1 MVRGAAGHER
11 PQAEGCAELT
21 FPCHKIVL
29 KMREKAWQTR
39 LPWFDIDH
47 RAGYNNLVWKF
58 AANMN
63 SQKRERMRMI
73 RLWNDNWQFACLP
86 LGSVYEDMKAAAMR
100 PVTLPHDWLIKDTD
114 HLYASGDGW
123 YRKDLRY
130 DPDTMKNQALILSFD
145 GIYMDADILV
155 NGRIVFTHRYGY
167 TAFWIYLQDHLL
179 AGTNEIAVHIRHQ
192 SPNSRW
198 YSGAGIYRD
207 VRLMFLPRHHMLPD
221 GFQVNTIREADGWVL
236 DASTELSEEGELPH
250 ACLMDPAGVIL
261 AQGDMEKNASGAQI
275 TLRVH
280 GIVPW
285 DVSDSPAL
293 YRLVLTL
300 GEQTNEISV
309 GFRETRFDPQH
320 GFFLNGE
327 PLKIHGVCLHH
338 DLGALG
344 AAFYEAA
351 AERQLR
357 IMKEMGVN
365 AIRTAHN
372 PPARSLLDLCDRM
385 GLLVM
390 DEAYDMWE
398 MAKTPYDNARFF
410 PDTYQRT
417 VAEWVRRDR
426 CHPCVILWSIGNEI
440 QDMNASERGQMWTR
454 ALMEE
459 VRKHDSRHAAVTFGS
474 NYMPWEGAQK
484 CADIVKLPGYN
495 YAEKYYDAHHRAHP
509 DWVIFGSETAS
520 LLASRGIY
528 HFPIS
533 EDILSDEDLQ
543 CSALLNSNT
552 SCGAQDLRKMLV
564 EDRLN
569 PYTLGQFIWSGI
581 DYIGEPTPYH
591 TRNCYFGQTDTACFP
606 KDAYYFY
613 QAMWTD
619 APMIHI
625 GIYWDWNEGQ
635 LIDVPVMTNGA
646 AAELFLNGKSLGVK
660 PVDLNDI
667 EKSLPV
673 WRVPFARGILE
684 ARAYD
689 GQGKLLCKTVRES
702 FEEGERISLK
712 ADRAVL
718 RAGRADL
725 GFVTVSVLDRRGRI
739 VENAVNRVHVKV
751 TGKGRLLGMDNGDST
766 DREGYQ
772 TDSRR
777 LFSGKLLLIVGA
789 EDEPGTIDVK
799 VSGNG
804 LHSASVSFRVE
815 ASTEGEERK
824 LPAIAM
830 APAREDAALIRRICI
845 RPLSGTVLTPE
856 KPQALFEITPLPK
869 EAAPQEIRLRITNA
883 QGVDMPC
890 VRVEQEG
897 NLARLTGLGDGR
909 VYLRAAA
916 RNGYS
921 HTRVLSLLDIT
932 AQGFGPM
939 GLDPYGF
946 IAGSLYDM
954 HEGEIAA
961 GNEQGLSFA
970 RENYSAAGFSHVD
983 FGPVGSDEITLPIFA
998 LDGGRYDLSMWDGM
1012 PGQGGK
1018 LIAVLAYQKPSIW
1031 NTYQPET
1038 YKLPVILRG
1047 VHTIAFSLDR
1057 KIHLKGFSFTRQS
1070 RAERYNRAL
1079 DADQIYGDSYST
1091 DEDAVCGIGNNVT
1104 LQFTHMFFERAGEAV
1119 LCLDGATELD
1129 TNAVNVQITNEEGE
1143 ERLSMCPFRGG
1154 AGRQEQRFQVAVPQG
1169 RCTVSFIFLPGSRF
1183 DFYGFTFGKK
1193 ETGHE

>member
-1 MVRGAAGHER
+1 
-11 PQAEGCAELT
+11 
-21 FPCHKIVL
+21 
-29 KMREKAWQTR
+29 MRT
-39 LPWFDIDH
+39 
-47 RAGYNNLVWKF
+47 
-58 AANMN
+58 
-63 SQKRERMRMI
+63 
-73 RLWNDNWQFACLP
+73 LWNDGWQFVKLP
-86 LGSVYEDMKAAAMR
+86 LGSTYQEMTSSPKREVI
-100 PVTLPHDWLIKDTD
+100 LPHDWLIEHTD
-114 HLYASGDGW
+114 RLYESGDGW
-123 YRKDLRY
+123 YIKSLHC
-130 DPDTMKNQALILSFD
+130 DPSVLGDRRVILSFD
-145 GIYMDADILV
+145 GIYMDTDVMV
-155 NGRIVFTHRYGY
+155 NEKVVCTHRYGY
-167 TAFWIYLQDHLL
+167 TAFLVDVTEALTP
-179 AGTNEIAVHIRHQ
+179 GDNRVAVHIRHQ

-198 YSGAGIYRD
+198 YSGAGIFRD
-207 VRLMFLPRHHMLPD
+207 VYLLTLPRHHILPD
-221 GFQVNTIREADGWVL
+221 GFQVNTVREANGWTLIV
-236 DASTELSEEGELPH
+236 DAELSDEGELPRVS
-250 ACLMDPAGVIL
+250 LLDQEGKVL
-261 AQGDMEKNASGAQI
+261 TQGNMEKNGWSGRISLPVQGV
-275 TLRVH
+275 TPW
-280 GIVPW
+280 GI
-285 DVSDSPAL
+285 SDAPAL
-293 YRLVLTL
+293 YRLMLTL
-300 GEQTNEISV
+300 GEQTEEIAV
-309 GFRETRFDPQH
+309 GFRETRFDPNE

-327 PLKIHGVCLHH
+327 HVKLHGVCLHH

-357 IMKEMGVN
+357 VMKEMGVN

-372 PPARSLLDLCDRM
+372 PPARQLLDLCDRM

-410 PDTYQRT
+410 PDTFRQT
-417 VAEWVRRDR
+417 VSEWVRRDR
-426 CHPCVILWSIGNEI
+426 CHPSVILWSIGNEI

-454 ALMEE
+454 LLMNE
-459 VRKHDSRHAAVTFGS
+459 VRKHDATHAQVTFGS

-528 HFPIS
+528 HFPMR

-552 SCGAQDLRKMLV
+552 SWGAQDLRKMLV

-625 GIYWDWNEGQ
+625 GICWDWNEGQ

-646 AAELFLNGKSLGVK
+646 SAELILNGKSLGVK
-660 PVDLNDI
+660 PVDRDDI
-667 EKSLPV
+667 NGSLPV
-673 WRVPFARGILE
+673 WQVPFERGTLE
-684 ARAYD
+684 ARALD
-689 GQGKLLCKTVRES
+689 AEGKILCKTVRES
-702 FEEGERISLK
+702 FDEGERINLQ
-712 ADRAVL
+712 ADRSVL

-725 GFVTVSVLDRRGRI
+725 GFVTVTVVDQQGRI
-739 VENAVNRVHVKV
+739 VENAVNRVHVAV
-751 TGKGRLLGMDNGDST
+751 TGKGHLMGMDNGDSA
-766 DREGYQ
+766 DQDGYQ

-789 EDEPGTIDVK
+789 ENEPGTIEVD
-799 VSGNG
+799 VSGKG
-804 LHSASVSFRVE
+804 LRPAHLAFRVE
-815 ASTEGEERK
+815 ADEEGEKRK
-824 LPAIAM
+824 LPDIHRT
-830 APAREDAALIRRICI
+830 PAREDDAFIRQICI

-856 KPQALFEITPLPK
+856 KPEALFEITPLPRD
-869 EAAPQEIRLRITNA
+869 ASPQKIQLRITNA

-890 VRVEQEG
+890 MQVVKEG
-897 NLARLTGLGDGR
+897 NLARVTGLGDGQ
-909 VYLRAAA
+909 VYLRASA
-916 RNGYS
+916 RNGYG
-921 HTRVLSLLDIT
+921 HARVLSVLEIT

-946 IAGSLYDM
+946 IAGALYDK

-970 RENYSAAGFSHVD
+970 REGYSAAGFSHVD

-998 LDGGRYDLSMWDGM
+998 LDGNRYDLSLWDGM
-1012 PGQGGK
+1012 PGEDGK
-1018 LIAVLAYQKPSIW
+1018 LIAVLPYQKPSIW

-1038 YKLPVILRG
+1038 YKLPVVLRG

-1070 RAERYNRAL
+1070 RAERYNCAL
-1079 DADQIYGDSYST
+1079 SADQIYGDSYRT
-1091 DEDAVCGIGNNVT
+1091 DENAVRDIGNNVS
-1104 LQFTHMFFERAGEAV
+1104 LLFHHMFFDHAGQAV
-1119 LCLDGATELD
+1119 LCLDGETVLD
-1129 TNAVNVQITNEEGE
+1129 TNAVNVQITNAQGE
-1143 ERLSMCPFRGG
+1143 ECLSMCPFAGG
-1154 AGRQEQRFQVAVPQG
+1154 KRHQQCFQVTVPEG
-1169 RCTVSFIFLPGSRF
+1169 MCTVSFIFLPGSRF
-1183 DFYGFTFGKK
+1183 DFYGFSFLAQEKQ
-1193 ETGHE
+1193 HE